1 MSYSIRS
8 ESRTKV
14 NDNGMSIAIYL
25 MHSTNME
32 EQKINK
38 DLVLREKLA
47 IERTVM
53 ANQRTFLS
61 FLRTALYFSI
71 AGITINELMVLK
83 HGEIIVVLF
92 WIISFLLLLVGLITY
107 LNQRKKIA
115 ISRNHIGSYKMD
127 YEEDL

>member
-1 MSYSIRS
+1 MQ
-8 ESRTKV
+8 
-14 NDNGMSIAIYL
+14 
-25 MHSTNME
+25 

-71 AGITINELMVLK
+71 AGLTIHEVPVLK
-83 HGEIIVVLF
+83 KHTFVVVAF
-92 WIISFLLLLVGLITY
+92 FIISFILLVTGFIAY
-107 LNQRKKIA
+107 YNQKKKIA
-115 ISRNHIGSYKMD
+115 ISRKQVGNYILD
-127 YEEDL
+127 YGEDS